1 MRRVLNR
8 ACIFITACCAVLF
21 ALSNAGA
28 AFAADGKAT
37 RTNLTLGNARWVT
50 AGASYAIGDTT
61 IGRYMLS
68 WDISSLDVTTTSQ
81 CFFTGKVW
89 NADETEQYNAVFWIH
104 NNEVIVDSTSCRAAL
119 YVDTSDTS
127 FKIRKSDVFTLVSR
141 SSATQPDELVV
152 EKDYLVSCTLDSSLI
167 TVTAYNENN
176 DDTGVDN
183 EPPIIEYDGDLTLTR
198 YEGNCAPQVFAK
210 ATDLSGGDVLIKR
223 VWSEGALD
231 ENYKLL
237 TGTHTL
243 TLIAKDK
250 AGNSASV
257 VITVQ
262 VLKK

>member
-1 MRRVLNR
+1 
-8 ACIFITACCAVLF
+8 
-21 ALSNAGA
+21 
-28 AFAADGKAT
+28 
-37 RTNLTLGNARWVT
+37 
-50 AGASYAIGDTT
+50 
-61 IGRYMLS
+61 MLS
-68 WDISSLDVTTTSQ
+68 WDLSSLDITMSAAGFYLGTI
-81 CFFTGKVW
+81 W
-89 NADETEQYNAVFWIH
+89 NAERYDAVFWIH

-127 FKIRKSDVFTLVSR
+127 FKIKRSDVFTLISR
-141 SSATQPDELVV
+141 SSASQPDALIV

-198 YEGNCAPQVFAK
+198 NEGNCAPQVFAK
-210 ATDLSGGDVLIKR
+210 ATDLSDGDVLIKK

-231 ENYKLL
+231 KNYKLL

-250 AGNSASV
+250 AGNSSTV
-257 VITVQ
+257 VITVR

>member
-1 MRRVLNR
+1 MKNL
-8 ACIFITACCAVLF
+8 IKKIGILIF
-21 ALSNAGA
+21 ALFISFTGFTTINV
-28 AFAADGKAT
+28 KAEDEVS
-37 RTNLTLGNARWVT
+37 RANLTLGNARWVT
-50 AGASYAIGDTT
+50 AGASYVYGDKT

-68 WDISSLDVTTTSQ
+68 WDLSSLDITTSA
-81 CFFTGKVW
+81 TGFYLGNIW
-89 NADETEQYNAVFWIH
+89 NADETERYDAVFWIH

-127 FKIRKSDVFTLVSR
+127 FKIRKSDVFTLISR
-141 SSATQPDELVV
+141 SSTTQPDILVV

-167 TVTAYNENN
+167 TVTAYNEKN

-210 ATDLSGGDVLIKR
+210 ATDLSDGDVLIKR
-223 VWSEGALD
+223 VWSDGALD

-237 TGTHTL
+237 VGTHTL
-243 TLIAKDK
+243 ALIAKDK
-250 AGNSASV
+250 AGNFATV